1 MNAVRNLTSCL
12 LMACVASVRKV
23 LADRTIEDR
32 LAVMGLVPAALR
44 EDNARRFLGLAG

>member
-1 MNAVRNLTSCL
+1 MNAMRNLTACL
-12 LMACVASVRKV
+12 PMARVASVRKV
-23 LADRTIEDR
+23 LADRAIQDR